1 MYTVKVIVYW
11 MRQKAA
17 ELRGKESFQ
26 YEEITFHTTD
36 GEPYLEGLVRFFWRE
51 KGYKYIKSLKDATC
65 IIK

>member
-1 MYTVKVIVYW
+1 MYTVKAIVYW

-36 GEPYLEGLVRFFWRE
+36 GEP
-51 KGYKYIKSLKDATC
+51 
-65 IIK
+65 

>member
-1 MYTVKVIVYW
+1 MYTVIPIVYW

-17 ELRGKESFQ
+17 EFRGKESFQ

-36 GEPYLEGLVRFFWRE
+36 GEPYLEGGSFFWRE

>member
-11 MRQKAA
+11 MCQKAD

-36 GEPYLEGLVRFFWRE
+36 GEPYLEGVVRFFGGKRDTNT
-51 KGYKYIKSLKDATC
+51 SRV
-65 IIK
+65 